1 MKIQIQRIG
10 HSQEYY
16 NHHSIDVR
24 LMEGTIKGGI
34 RPGIELDVQFARM
47 DQGEWHTTK
56 ITRVEYKGESMTLVH
71 TKNSIYL
78 IVKGWKEN

>member
-10 HSQEYY
+10 RSENY
-16 NHHSIDVR
+16 NAHPIDNR

-34 RPGIELDVQFARM
+34 RPGKELDIQFNRIG
-47 DQGEWHTTK
+47 DGDWHTTK
-56 ITRVEYKGESMTLVH
+56 VTRVEYRGESLSLVY

-78 IVKGWKEN
+78 IVRGWREN